1 MTAPTSADAA
11 FRGIV
16 PMSELSRLGIR
27 TAGAI
32 RGWSKSSSEENLM
45 PRPGLSQIWDM
56 GAVLLLLPVVVLM
69 GSQLPGDWKQHNGS
83 GLPGNAVV
91 VSVEPSPGGTRIVV
105 DVSDESGR
113 VVGRRQE
120 VNGDAPH
127 VLGAVFAVTY
137 VPAGDSGMTQVYT
150 AGHDPFR
157 TSLLVFIPC
166 AVVLLVG
173 LARVGA
179 RLWKLCSRWRSRD
192 RTGPYRAG
200 HGYTR
205 E

>member
-1 MTAPTSADAA
+1 
-11 FRGIV
+11 
-16 PMSELSRLGIR
+16 
-27 TAGAI
+27 
-32 RGWSKSSSEENLM
+32 M
-45 PRPGLSQIWDM
+45 PRPGLSQIWDIV
-56 GAVLLLLPVVVLM
+56 AVLMLLPVVVLV
-69 GSQLPGDWKQHNGS
+69 GTQLPGDWKQHNGS
-83 GLPGNAVV
+83 GLPGNAIVV
-91 VSVEPSPGGTRIVV
+91 DVQHLRGGTYIVV

-150 AGHDPFR
+150 AAHDPFS
-157 TSLLVFIPC
+157 TNLLVFIPC
-166 AVVLLVG
+166 AVVLLAG

-179 RLWKLCSRWRSRD
+179 RLWKLGSRWRSRD

>member
-1 MTAPTSADAA
+1 
-11 FRGIV
+11 
-16 PMSELSRLGIR
+16 
-27 TAGAI
+27 
-32 RGWSKSSSEENLM
+32 M
-45 PRPGLSQIWDM
+45 PRPGLSQIWDIL
-56 GAVLLLLPVVVLM
+56 AVLLLLPVVLLM

-83 GLPGNAVV
+83 GLPGNASVV
-91 VSVEPSPGGTRIVV
+91 AVERFRGGTHIVV

-113 VVGRRQE
+113 VVATRQE

-137 VPAGDSGMTQVYT
+137 LPPGDSGMTQVYT

-157 TSLLVFIPC
+157 TNLLVFIPC
-166 AVVLLVG
+166 AVVLLAG
-173 LARVGA
+173 LARVSA
-179 RLWKLCSRWRSRD
+179 RLWRLGSRWRSRN

-200 HGYTR
+200 YGYTR